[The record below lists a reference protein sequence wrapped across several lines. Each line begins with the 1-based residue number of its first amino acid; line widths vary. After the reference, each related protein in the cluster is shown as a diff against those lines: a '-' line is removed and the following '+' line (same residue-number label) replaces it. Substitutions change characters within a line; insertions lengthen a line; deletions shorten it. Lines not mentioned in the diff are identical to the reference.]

1 MTFYQRKLT
10 ENDLKEISEH
20 GVDSM
25 FTDVQR
31 RSIGIV
37 NPEVVDIH
45 GEKYLRWQNGNDVRF
60 SANQG

>member
-1 MTFYQRKLT
+1 MIFYQRKLS
-10 ENDLKEISEH
+10 EDDLKQIEEQ

-37 NPEVVDIH
+37 NPEVVDIY
-45 GEKYLRWQNGNDVRF
+45 GENYLRWQNGNDVRN
-60 SANQG
+60 SAN